1 MDTREQD
8 VQQRWCALFIV
19 LAIAVNWSGLCI
31 PILGPD
37 AAVYASIAKTMVQQ
51 HNYLE
56 LFVHGHD
63 WLDTRLGKLL
73 LSPRRTAKI
82 HR

>member
-8 VQQRWCALFIV
+8 VQQRWFALFIV
-19 LAIAVNWSGLCI
+19 LAIAVNGSDLGL

-51 HNYLE
+51 HN
-56 LFVHGHD
+56 
-63 WLDTRLGKLL
+63 W
-73 LSPRRTAKI
+73 P
-82 HR
+82 